1 MKKTAENNPQFERT
15 FADLA
20 NAYLRDKAPKLID
33 FMLGFQI
40 LDKNEDETRAAGVFG
55 FKVGNQMLYAPV
67 FFLNGELKGHELL
80 YIKEQDTFVPMQE
93 NWVNYLINR
102 KPVQLGHNAGTTN
115 RRELGIMEPNLAQYA
130 NSPISFGKQSNAF
143 LVSSVRFG
151 QDFDLGPFLAATQ
164 VEVDSDSQY
173 CKTAA
178 AADITAVYRALGVNA
193 AEVIARSMQKSS
205 AFSAAM
211 LQFYDMDTLLPEAP
225 VEKQAAATLDDS
237 DKPLKDSD
245 TLGFKKVQIIS
256 GADQSGGLFGL
267 TEDERTRM
275 QRDGIVIRDHRKD
288 TSQVYRLDLAVSMQN
303 PSESGVYD
311 ILVRPNTFEKMLVI
325 AGPKT
330 IGKGHANCLT
340 VVRLDGKRWCN
351 AKASAIWS
359 ARRLDNEW
367 KTLWDDA
374 QDVDSL
380 KPGDTAVFIGEKG
393 EGSLPFTV
401 VTREVVDG
409 VTRYMVSAQVSVEY
423 LYRDSFSNPTSL
435 NCGACCS
442 GPSDCGITHDYPSTR
457 LDNSSPG
464 VADSYFGDTRTAE
477 ERLLSRYGYNVRPI
491 TINPQI
497 SRLVSAG
504 NMLMVPKSFK
514 ALKLKDDD
522 YNTQGLGVEP
532 GSFADV
538 YPALIKAGALR
549 ELTVWSN
556 NGASYQYRVGDDL
569 PSDRLSKAAALRLFV
584 GDDGLAMHADDALA
598 VLDEAALT
606 GKVERLFKAASGPYL
621 DEGPGAP
628 SMALLDNQAMG
639 QSDTWG
645 APTDQTVRARIPVD
659 GMQTSPRRTRSITLD
674 DAAISQ
680 ALAAGRSGQKEVFDV
695 SVLSGL
701 VKAMNSDDVVDRY
714 LGDLIT
720 GLDRVGRILFMFYWH
735 NDRFVDRYGQEEM
748 QELEDA
754 LRNTFKGMGDL
765 VLFLKKKTI
774 EPDMAMQGADVDL
787 GEIGG

>member
-55 FKVGNQMLYAPV
+55 FKVGSQMLYAPV

-130 NSPISFGKQSNAF
+130 NSPISFGKQSNADI
-143 LVSSVRFG
+143 VSSVRFG

-164 VEVDSDSQY
+164 VEVDTDAQY
-173 CKTAA
+173 TKSAA
-178 AADITAVYRALGVNA
+178 VADITAVYRVLGVQA

-211 LQFYDMDTLLPEAP
+211 LRFYDMDTLLPVAP
-225 VEKQAAATLDDS
+225 VEKKAEALDDS
-237 DKPLKDSD
+237 EKPLKNSE
-245 TLGFKKVQIIS
+245 TLGFKEVQIIS
-256 GADQSGGLFGL
+256 GSDQSGGLFGL

-275 QRDGIVIRDHRKD
+275 QRDGIVIRDHRNN
-288 TSQVYRLDLAVSMQN
+288 TSKVYRLDLAVSMQN
-303 PSESGVYD
+303 PAESGVYD
-311 ILVRPNTFEKMLVI
+311 VLVRPDTFEKMLVI

-340 VVRLDGKRWCN
+340 VVHLDGRRWCN

-367 KTLWDDA
+367 KKLWDDA
-374 QDVDSL
+374 QAVDSL
-380 KPGDTAVFIGEKG
+380 KPGDTAVVIGENG
-393 EGSLPFTV
+393 EGSLPFV
-401 VTREVVDG
+401 VVSREVVDG
-409 VTRYMVSAQVSVEY
+409 VTRYMVSARTSIEY
-423 LYRDSFSNPTSL
+423 RYRDSFKNTASL
-435 NCGACCS
+435 SSCCS
-442 GPSDCGITHDYPSTR
+442 PCPTDSCDISHEFPSTR
-457 LDNSSPG
+457 MDGSGPQECCSPSDN
-464 VADSYFGDTRTAE
+464 RTAE
-477 ERLLSRYGYNVRPI
+477 QKLMDRYGYDVRPI

-497 SRLVSAG
+497 SKLVPAG

-522 YNTQGLGVEP
+522 YSTCGLGVDP
-532 GSFADV
+532 GSFSDI
-538 YPALIKAGALR
+538 YPALIKAGSLH

-556 NGASYQYRVGDDL
+556 NGASYQYRVGDAP
-569 PSDRLSKAAALRLFV
+569 PSARLSKAAALRLFV
-584 GDDGLAMHADDALA
+584 GDDGLALHADDALA
-598 VLDEAALT
+598 VLDEAATT
-606 GKVERLFKAASGPYL
+606 GKIERLFKAAAGPYL

-645 APTDQTVRARIPVD
+645 APTDQTVRARLPVD
-659 GMQTSPRRTRSITLD
+659 GMQTTPRRTRSITLD
-674 DAAISQ
+674 DAAISH
-680 ALAAGRSGQKEVFDV
+680 ALSAGQSGQKEVFDV